1 MIQNFNFLLQI
12 FWDKWVQV
20 ITQEIHFCETYRSF
34 EILSQMTHPNNTNP
48 MQCDLFRLVQR
59 GTFWNHLSK
68 RFEGCIDIEDGRQ
81 KLTRNWTVQIS
92 SHLKIRCICRHVI
105 LNFFDKLSQGT
116 PVFISS
122 SMKSTITIT
131 SSTACHCMM
140 RIIACIK

>member
-1 MIQNFNFLLQI
+1 MWSKTLIFYYKYFGISESKSSLRKFTFAKRNVVLKSFLKWPIQI
-12 FWDKWVQV
+12 
-20 ITQEIHFCETYRSF
+20 
-34 EILSQMTHPNNTNP
+34 
-48 MQCDLFRLVQR
+48 R

-105 LNFFDKLSQGT
+105 LNFFGKLSQGT

-140 RIIACIK
+140 RMIACIK